1 MVAVLVVV
9 AATVSGAGVTQVQAQ
24 AQTDDCGFPYT
35 DEDATG
41 TQVTLD
47 EEPETVVTLGPSA
60 TQTLVE
66 MGSGEKVDGA
76 GGFSEYLGIEFETVT
91 PLDEETGF
99 FQYETDAAAEN
110 VVDLDPDLVV
120 VAGTIISDETVENT
134 YRAAGDLDVYKTS
147 PSATADDIPP
157 KVEDVGRLVG
167 NCAGA
172 DEAAQD
178 VREEIEAAERAAAGQ
193 ERPGF
198 VYLVSATEGGGASV
212 LSEGSFVVDVVE
224 TAGGENVL
232 ADEVETPFGTVGSE
246 VLLDEADDIN
256 WIVTTEGTEVPEE
269 GIPYGEIDAVQQDR
283 IIKLNPNEINQD
295 APRITRPLS
304 ALSEAFF
311 PDEDRGV
318 IGGGGG
324 DDTSDDG
331 VGLSLGVA
339 DTSALEP
346 IGNSSVAE
354 FVGGPVTTVALDGEY
369 AGNASVEPLAEAQT
383 PGTFVSGANVTVP
396 DEAVDADGTV
406 TFSVER
412 STLENAGIA
421 VEELHV
427 AKREGGWNVLETDRA
442 DLREEALLEA
452 RTTFSEF
459 AVVASSEP
467 TAVADAS
474 VEDGEVSLSAAGSSD
489 EYGEI
494 ESYVW
499 NADGETYEGENVAF
513 EADGDGDGEATVT
526 VTNDAGL
533 TGEATV
539 EFSVEGEETEEDE
552 TEGDETEGDE
562 TEAET
567 GDGDGNGDGDT
578 GDGDTDDGSEGLPG
592 FTALAAVVAL
602 VVAAAVARSQRDDGR

>member
-1 MVAVLVVV
+1 MDTKRYRLVVVAVLVVAV
-9 AATVSGAGVTQVQAQ
+9 VSGAGVTQVQAQ
-24 AQTDDCGFPYT
+24 AQPDDCGFPYT
-35 DEDATG
+35 AEDATG
-41 TQVTLD
+41 AQVTLE

-66 MGSGEKVDGA
+66 IGSGEKVDGA
-76 GGFSEYLGIEFETVT
+76 GGFSEYLGIEFEVVT

-99 FQYETDAAAEN
+99 FQYRTDAAAEN
-110 VVDLDPDLVV
+110 VVNLDPDLVI
-120 VAGTIISDETVENT
+120 VAGTIISDDTVENT

-147 PSATADDIPP
+147 SSATADDIPP

-167 NCAGA
+167 NCEGA
-172 DEAAQD
+172 DEAAQE

-193 ERPGF
+193 GNPGF
-198 VYLVSATEGGGASV
+198 IYLVSATEGGGASV
-212 LSEGSFVVDVVE
+212 LSGGSFVVDIVE

-232 ADEVETPFGTVGSE
+232 ADEVEIPFGNVGSE
-246 VLLDEADDIN
+246 VLLNEADEID

-311 PDEDRGV
+311 PEARDDRGV
-318 IGGGGG
+318 IGGGG
-324 DDTSDDG
+324 SPDDG
-331 VGLSLGVA
+331 IGISVGVA

-346 IGNSSVAE
+346 MGNSSVAE
-354 FVGGPVTTVALDGEY
+354 FVGGPVTSVALDGEY
-369 AGNASVEPLAEAQT
+369 AGNVSVEPLAEAQT

-396 DEAVDADGTV
+396 GEAADADGRV
-406 TFSVER
+406 IFSVER
-412 STLENAGIA
+412 STLEDAGIA

-427 AKREGGWNVLETDRA
+427 AKKEGGWSVLETDRA

-452 RTTFSEF
+452 QTTFSEF

-474 VEDGEVSLSAAGSSD
+474 VEDGEVTLSAEGSSD

-494 ESYVW
+494 EGYVW
-499 NADGETYEGENVAF
+499 NVDGETYEGETVSF
-513 EADGDGDGEATVT
+513 ESDGGGEATLT

-539 EFSVEGEETEEDE
+539 GFSVESEEAEDEETEVNE
-552 TEGDETEGDE
+552 TEDTETEEQTDGETE

-567 GDGDGNGDGDT
+567 GT
-578 GDGDTDDGSEGLPG
+578 ETDDGGGQGLSG
-592 FTALAAVVAL
+592 FTAVAAIVAVFVVAVRL
-602 VVAAAVARSQRDDGR
+602 RQKE

>member
-1 MVAVLVVV
+1 MRKTGYRFVVVAVLVLV
-9 AATVSGAGVTQVQAQ
+9 AVSGAGVTQVQAQ
-24 AQTDDCGFPYT
+24 TDDCGFPYT
-35 DEDATG
+35 AEDATG
-41 TQVTLD
+41 VQVTLD

-66 MGSGEKVDGA
+66 IGSGDKVDGA

-110 VVDLDPDLVV
+110 VVDLDPDLVI
-120 VAGTIISDETVENT
+120 VAGTIISDDTVENT
-134 YRAAGDLDVYKTS
+134 YRTAGDLDVYKTS

-157 KVEDVGRLVG
+157 KVEDIGRLVG
-167 NCAGA
+167 NCEGA
-172 DEAAQD
+172 DGEAED
-178 VREEIEAAERAAAGQ
+178 IREEIEVAEQATAGQ

-198 VYLVSATEGGGASV
+198 IYLTSANEGGGASV

-269 GIPYGEIDAVQQDR
+269 GIPYGEINAVQQDR

-311 PDEDRGV
+311 PEAREDRGV

-324 DDTSDDG
+324 GGSSDDDI
-331 VGLSLGVA
+331 GLSLGVA
-339 DTSALEP
+339 DTSPLEL

-369 AGNASVEPLAEAQT
+369 AGNVSVEPLAEAQT
-383 PGTFVSGANVTVP
+383 PGTFVSGANVTLP
-396 DEAVDADGTV
+396 DEALDADGTV

-412 STLENAGIA
+412 STLESAGIA
-421 VEELHV
+421 VGELHV
-427 AKREGGWNVLETDRA
+427 AKKEGGWNVLETDRA

-474 VEDGEVSLSAAGSSD
+474 IEDGEVTLSAAGSSD

-494 ESYVW
+494 DAYVW
-499 NADGETYEGENVAF
+499 NVGGETYEGDTVTF
-513 EADGDGDGEATVT
+513 EADGGGEATLT

-539 EFSVEGEETEEDE
+539 EFSVESEETEETEEGE
-552 TEGDETEGDE
+552 TEDAETEEETDGESE
-562 TEAET
+562 TETDTET
-567 GDGDGNGDGDT
+567 E
-578 GDGDTDDGSEGLPG
+578 TDDGGGEGLPG
-592 FTALAAVVAL
+592 FTAVAAVLAVVVFVAVRL
-602 VVAAAVARSQRDDGR
+602 RERE